1 MKITKRLAVLPLTAM
16 VFTTHAQQSPT
27 PAEEAAA
34 ARANAAQQQQL
45 QQQREAQQ
53 REAAVLA
60 EAVRSTVPRE
70 AAYPTL
76 PHESPCFRI
85 ERFTLEVPDTLPAP
99 AHAAGASALPLDSFA
114 FAREWLEH
122 YKGECVGKAGLDVL
136 TKGLQQAILS
146 RGYVTT
152 RVLVSPQDLA
162 GGTLVFSLVPGVV
175 RSIVFADPDTRG
187 VLRTAFPVTGGDLLN
202 LRDLEQGLEQMKRA
216 ASQDASMQIEPTSEP
231 GQSDV
236 VVTVRRTKPWS
247 FVASVDDAGTK
258 ATGKWQGNVSLGID
272 NPLGLNDIFAV
283 GANQDLSFGNHSL
296 GSHGFNG
303 SYSVPWGYWTATLT
317 GSTNTYYTPLA
328 TETGPLVSS
337 GNAQNVALRLARVL
351 MRGQVDVTGA
361 YVQLG
366 KRFGDSFIE
375 DMTIPVQHRNNTFL
389 ELGVTNRHY
398 FGVSQFDGTLAYR
411 QGIGGLGATVDPW
424 PNGPTYRFH
433 MAVLD
438 ANLSVPFAA
447 GGQAFR
453 YVTTVHGQFT
463 NDALFYIDDLTIG
476 SRYTVRGFDGE
487 TMLAAERGF
496 YWRNELQW
504 PIGSTGQ
511 ALYAGIDYGHVY
523 GPGTA
528 VLARTQLAGAV
539 IGLRGGIPARYA
551 GFSYDLFVGTPVYKP
566 KAFPTARF
574 TVGVQASVQF

>member
-1 MKITKRLAVLPLTAM
+1 
-16 VFTTHAQQSPT
+16 
-27 PAEEAAA
+27 
-34 ARANAAQQQQL
+34 
-45 QQQREAQQ
+45 
-53 REAAVLA
+53 
-60 EAVRSTVPRE
+60 
-70 AAYPTL
+70 
-76 PHESPCFRI
+76 
-85 ERFTLEVPDTLPAP
+85 
-99 AHAAGASALPLDSFA
+99 
-114 FAREWLEH
+114 
-122 YKGECVGKAGLDVL
+122 
-136 TKGLQQAILS
+136 
-146 RGYVTT
+146 
-152 RVLVSPQDLA
+152 
-162 GGTLVFSLVPGVV
+162 
-175 RSIVFADPDTRG
+175 
-187 VLRTAFPVTGGDLLN
+187 
-202 LRDLEQGLEQMKRA
+202 
-216 ASQDASMQIEPTSEP
+216 
-231 GQSDV
+231 
-236 VVTVRRTKPWS
+236 
-247 FVASVDDAGTK
+247 
-258 ATGKWQGNVSLGID
+258 
-272 NPLGLNDIFAV
+272 
-283 GANQDLSFGNHSL
+283 
-296 GSHGFNG
+296 
-303 SYSVPWGYWTATLT
+303 
-317 GSTNTYYTPLA
+317 
-328 TETGPLVSS
+328 
-337 GNAQNVALRLARVL
+337 

-411 QGIGGLGATVDPW
+411 QGIGGLGATMDPW

-528 VLARTQLAGAV
+528 VLAGTQLAGAV

-574 TVGVQASVQF
+574 TVGVQASAQF